1 MYACIH
7 VEVWDASTFPPTLRP
22 FSANYI
28 MGNSRTNFAIRNL
41 LIIFTRLADCNKRY
55 FYNIALVVIIVT
67 QLWNRMKAPSR
78 NSTWPSLHL
87 STAVAQHAR
96 KMADKVNKEEPGLN
110 EAAIPVLSSQF
121 QRHSKSLL
129 RIEISLA
136 DRPSQAWHRK
146 TLVSQVWI
154 PSKSFLPRLRGFYV
168 LTFTD
173 AVRNVVKWW
182 SKLSLRMADPPFQTA
197 AILRSNVCRW
207 KSVKPRGQE
216 AGRPKIRDLP
226 LRPKVSE
233 TLLAVKSSSAADGPV
248 ATETDA
254 GRPAMVAHRWVAPQ
268 IHKNVQTQ
276 ISNRTNTQIF
286 QFADLAEQRRRRK
299 HIMLIANN
307 NKLEKPIILIFS
319 FLYSVHWAT
328 GA

>member
-1 MYACIH
+1 
-7 VEVWDASTFPPTLRP
+7 
-22 FSANYI
+22 
-28 MGNSRTNFAIRNL
+28 
-41 LIIFTRLADCNKRY
+41 
-55 FYNIALVVIIVT
+55 
-67 QLWNRMKAPSR
+67 MKAPSR

-136 DRPSQAWHRK
+136 DRPSQAWHKK

-182 SKLSLRMADPPFQTA
+182 SKLSLRMAEPPFQTA
-197 AILRSNVCRW
+197 AHLRSNVCRW
-207 KSVKPRGQE
+207 KSVKPSCGRRQ
-216 AGRPKIRDLP
+216 AGRKSEIWLSGRKSAKRCLP
-226 LRPKVSE
+226 
-233 TLLAVKSSSAADGPV
+233 
-248 ATETDA
+248 
-254 GRPAMVAHRWVAPQ
+254 
-268 IHKNVQTQ
+268 
-276 ISNRTNTQIF
+276 
-286 QFADLAEQRRRRK
+286 
-299 HIMLIANN
+299 
-307 NKLEKPIILIFS
+307 
-319 FLYSVHWAT
+319 
-328 GA
+328 

>member
-1 MYACIH
+1 
-7 VEVWDASTFPPTLRP
+7 
-22 FSANYI
+22 
-28 MGNSRTNFAIRNL
+28 
-41 LIIFTRLADCNKRY
+41 
-55 FYNIALVVIIVT
+55 
-67 QLWNRMKAPSR
+67 MKQ
-78 NSTWPSLHL
+78 PSLFFL
-87 STAVAQHAR
+87 S
-96 KMADKVNKEEPGLN
+96 
-110 EAAIPVLSSQF
+110 F
-121 QRHSKSLL
+121 FHSKVLL

-182 SKLSLRMADPPFQTA
+182 SKLSLRMAEPPFQTA

-207 KSVKPRGQE
+207 KSVKPRRQK
-216 AGRPKIRDLP
+216 AGRPKIRDLT

-299 HIMLIANN
+299 HIMLIATNNKNN
-307 NKLEKPIILIFS
+307 NKLEKPIILISS

>member
-1 MYACIH
+1 MYVNTCMYDIYCMYIC
-7 VEVWDASTFPPTLRP
+7 ESMRSKYFPPTLRP

-110 EAAIPVLSSQF
+110 EAAIPVPCSQF

-173 AVRNVVKWW
+173 AVRNVVKCWP
-182 SKLSLRMADPPFQTA
+182 KLSLRMAEPPFQTA
-197 AILRSNVCRW
+197 AHLRSNVCRW
-207 KSVKPRGQE
+207 KSVKPSCDRRQ
-216 AGRPKIRDLP
+216 AGRKSEIWLSGRKSAKRCLP
-226 LRPKVSE
+226 
-233 TLLAVKSSSAADGPV
+233 
-248 ATETDA
+248 
-254 GRPAMVAHRWVAPQ
+254 
-268 IHKNVQTQ
+268 
-276 ISNRTNTQIF
+276 
-286 QFADLAEQRRRRK
+286 
-299 HIMLIANN
+299 
-307 NKLEKPIILIFS
+307 
-319 FLYSVHWAT
+319 
-328 GA
+328 

>member
-1 MYACIH
+1 MRSYWRYCIHSGKAPFQGESVWDGGVYYHPLHHLCVHVSKNACLYVHVCMYACIH
-7 VEVWDASTFPPTLRP
+7 VEVWEASTFPPTLRP

-110 EAAIPVLSSQF
+110 EAAIPVPCSQF

-136 DRPSQAWHRK
+136 DRPSQAWHKK

-168 LTFTD
+168 LTY
-173 AVRNVVKWW
+173 W
-182 SKLSLRMADPPFQTA
+182 
-197 AILRSNVCRW
+197 RSEKCC
-207 KSVKPRGQE
+207 QM
-216 AGRPKIRDLP
+216 
-226 LRPKVSE
+226 
-233 TLLAVKSSSAADGPV
+233 LAK
-248 ATETDA
+248 T
-254 GRPAMVAHRWVAPQ
+254 
-268 IHKNVQTQ
+268 
-276 ISNRTNTQIF
+276 IS
-286 QFADLAEQRRRRK
+286 
-299 HIMLIANN
+299 
-307 NKLEKPIILIFS
+307 
-319 FLYSVHWAT
+319 
-328 GA
+328 